1 MTSYYEILDVNK
13 AASGVEIKKAYR
25 MKSLHYHPDRNDSLD
40 AESRMSEINEAYETL
55 GDPMKKK
62 QYDLEQSMKENPF
75 GYPFMQV
82 PTQNIDEQDI
92 QELFTSLFGIT
103 SQMFQQRDIPMEELF
118 SRNPFNKK
126 NKKPDPI
133 AMSLHIS
140 LEQAYNGCS
149 IPMEIVRWTMIGSD
163 KIQEQETVYVDIYEG
178 IDNNEIIVLE
188 KMGNVTEYQMQGDV
202 KITIQ
207 IDNETHFQ
215 RDGLDLVYTKVI
227 TLKEA
232 LCGFSFD
239 LVHFRNKKLHCSNNS
254 KVTIV
259 KPDTKK
265 MIPKLG
271 MKRSGNVGNL
281 IIAFRLDFPD
291 TLGQEQMEQLKLL
304 L

>member
-1 MTSYYEILDVNK
+1 MSSYYEILDVNK

-25 MKSLHYHPDRNDSLD
+25 TKSLHYHPDRNDSLD
-40 AESRMSEINEAYETL
+40 AELRMSEINEAYETL
-55 GDPMKKK
+55 SDPMKKK
-62 QYDLEQSMKENPF
+62 QYDLEQRMKDTPF

-92 QELFTSLFGIT
+92 QELFTSLFGGT
-103 SQMFQQRDIPMEELF
+103 MQRDIPMEELF
-118 SRNPFNKK
+118 SRNPFHKK

-140 LEQAYNGCS
+140 LQQAYNGCS
-149 IPMEIVRWTMIGSD
+149 IPMEIVRWTVIGDD

-188 KMGNVTEYQMQGDV
+188 KMGNVTEQQIQGDV

-239 LVHFRNKKLHCSNNS
+239 LVHFQNKKLHCSNNS

-265 MIPKLG
+265 VIPKLG
-271 MKRSGNVGNL
+271 MKRSGNIGNL
-281 IIAFRLDFPD
+281 IIAFRLEFPD
-291 TLGQEQMEQLKLL
+291 TLEKEQMEQLKTVL
-304 L
+304 

>member
-1 MTSYYEILDVNK
+1 MSSYYEILDVNK

-25 MKSLHYHPDRNDSLD
+25 TKSLHYHPDRNDSLD

-55 GDPMKKK
+55 SDPMKKK
-62 QYDLEQSMKENPF
+62 QYDLEQRMKDTPF

-92 QELFTSLFGIT
+92 KELFTSLFGGT
-103 SQMFQQRDIPMEELF
+103 TQMFQQRDIPMEELF
-118 SRNPFNKK
+118 SRNPFHTK

-149 IPMEIVRWTMIGSD
+149 IPMEIVRWTVIGDD

-188 KMGNVTEYQMQGDV
+188 KMGNVTEHQIQGDV

-239 LVHFRNKKLHCSNNS
+239 LVHFQNKKLHCSNNS

-265 MIPKLG
+265 VIPKLG
-271 MKRSGNVGNL
+271 LKRSGNVGNL
-281 IIAFRLDFPD
+281 IIAFRLEFPD
-291 TLGQEQMEQLKLL
+291 TLEKEQMEQLKTLL
-304 L
+304 

>member
-1 MTSYYEILDVNK
+1 
-13 AASGVEIKKAYR
+13 
-25 MKSLHYHPDRNDSLD
+25 
-40 AESRMSEINEAYETL
+40 MSEINEAYETL
-55 GDPMKKK
+55 SDPMKKK
-62 QYDLEQSMKENPF
+62 QYDLEQRMKDTPF

-92 QELFTSLFGIT
+92 QELFTSLFGGT
-103 SQMFQQRDIPMEELF
+103 TQMFQQRDIPMEELF
-118 SRNPFNKK
+118 SRNPFHTK

-149 IPMEIVRWTMIGSD
+149 IPMEIVRWTVIGDD

-188 KMGNVTEYQMQGDV
+188 KMGNVTEHQIHGDV

-239 LVHFRNKKLHCSNNS
+239 LVHFQNKKLQCSNNS

-265 MIPKLG
+265 VIPKLG

-281 IIAFRLDFPD
+281 IIAFRLEFPD
-291 TLGQEQMEQLKLL
+291 TLEKEQMEQLKTLL
-304 L
+304 